1 MSARERRPG
10 AAPPPDPHTAAAEAP
25 AALGDTVAH
34 ELKRLSG
41 LTSAW
46 RPELAIDELGV
57 VASVGGGI
65 ASVRGLPRVRADEV
79 VRFAG
84 GEEGLALDLRKDDV
98 GVVLLSSDA
107 GIGAGAE
114 VTRTGRVLDVPVGE
128 ALLGRVIDPLG
139 RPRDDA
145 GPVAT
150 SRRLPVERPATPIFG
165 REAVRTPL
173 KTGMKVVDALFPI
186 GRGQREL
193 IVGDRQTG
201 KTTLALTTVLA
212 QADTGVRCVVC
223 AIGQRGS
230 ETARWLTDLR
240 QRGAMEYTCVV
251 VAGSHE
257 PPGVR
262 YVAPYAATS
271 IAEAWMEDGHDVL
284 IVYDDL
290 TQHARAYR
298 ELSLLL
304 RRPPGREAYP
314 GDIFYLHA
322 RLLERSTQVRGGGSL
337 SALPIIETQA
347 QDLSAYIPTNVISI
361 TDGQLYLSPGLAAR
375 GILPAVDVGR
385 SVSRVG
391 GKAQSAGYRA
401 VAGDLRLSYAQF
413 EELEDFSRF
422 GTELDADT
430 RRAITRGRRVR
441 VVLTQGPYD
450 TMPVGEQLS
459 ALLAVASGAL
469 DDVPVEKVRAVEAAL
484 RARARDEAGDV
495 LARLDAGEALTDED
509 RERLTAL
516 ARDVARSVGGDVH
529 GDA

>member
-1 MSARERRPG
+1 MSAPERADARHSALPVE
-10 AAPPPDPHTAAAEAP
+10 AEDHPRLADTLSSELDRL
-25 AALGDTVAH
+25 ATLTGD
-34 ELKRLSG
+34 
-41 LTSAW
+41 W
-46 RPELAIDELGV
+46 RADLAVDELGV
-57 VASVGGGI
+57 VASVGGNI
-65 ASVRGLPRVRADEV
+65 AAVSGLPRVRADEV

-84 GEEGLALDLRKDDV
+84 GEEGLALDLRQDDV

-107 GIGAGAE
+107 GVRTGSE

-145 GPVAT
+145 GPVRADV
-150 SRRLPVERPATPIFG
+150 RLPVERPATPIFA

-173 KTGMKVVDALFPI
+173 QTGMKVVDALFPI

-212 QADTGVRCVVC
+212 QAHTGVRCVVC

-230 ETARWLTDLR
+230 ETARWIADLR
-240 QRGAMEYTCVV
+240 KRGAMDYTCVV

-322 RLLERSTQVRGGGSL
+322 RLLERSTQLRGGGSL
-337 SALPIIETQA
+337 TALPVIETQA

-361 TDGQLYLSPGLAAR
+361 TDGQLYLAPGLAAR
-375 GILPAVDVGR
+375 GVLPAVDVGR

-391 GKAQSAGYRA
+391 GKAQNAGYRA

-413 EELEDFSRF
+413 EELEGFARF
-422 GTELDADT
+422 GTELDVET

-441 VVLTQGPYD
+441 MVLTQGPYE
-450 TMPVGEQLS
+450 TIPVGEQLC
-459 ALLAVASGAL
+459 ALLAAASGAL
-469 DDVPVEKVRAVEAAL
+469 DDVPVERVRELEVVLRE
-484 RARARDEAGDV
+484 RARAEAGEV
-495 LARLDAGEALTDED
+495 LARLDVGEALEDED
-509 RERLTAL
+509 RERLRAL
-516 ARDVARSVGGDVH
+516 ALRVAREFQDDGHGDV
-529 GDA
+529 